1 LPVAA
6 AELFLV
12 RPMLAVTDTVTL
24 FSAISFVLF
33 AVYSVALWTYGFIR
47 TGLLAFPILIIAAV
61 IGIAVSIANV
71 ALVYDSYIGIRLL
84 GQSAWKIFYYAF
96 VCIQP
101 IQTLLSAV
109 ALTMLVI
116 WITRDRLTNR

>member
-1 LPVAA
+1 
-6 AELFLV
+6 
-12 RPMLAVTDTVTL
+12 MLAVVDPVTL
-24 FSAISFVLF
+24 LCAMSFVVF
-33 AVYSVALWTYGFIR
+33 GVYSVALWVYGFIR
-47 TGLLAFPILIIAAV
+47 TGLVAFGILIVAAV

-84 GQSAWKIFYYAF
+84 GRTGWRIFYYAF

-101 IQTLLSAV
+101 LESLLSAV

-116 WITRDRLTNR
+116 WITRRGLTNR